1 MSNNTYSTSNNLA
14 DYMTVREA
22 AKYLGVSISTLR
34 NWDRLGKLIPYRN
47 PMNNY
52 RLYKRTDLDNILLNI
67 QEQRDSHE

>member
-1 MSNNTYSTSNNLA
+1 
-14 DYMTVREA
+14 MTVREA
-22 AKYLGVSISTLR
+22 AKYLGVSTSTLR

-52 RLYKRTDLDNILLNI
+52 RLYKRTDLDNILGRI